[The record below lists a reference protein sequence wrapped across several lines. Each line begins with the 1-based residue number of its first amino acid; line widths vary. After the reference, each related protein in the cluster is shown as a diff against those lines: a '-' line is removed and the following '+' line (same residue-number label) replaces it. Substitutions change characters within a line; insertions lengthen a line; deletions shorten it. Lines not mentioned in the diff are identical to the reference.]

1 MLLKTITIEN
11 FRGIEKLALQLDRTT
26 VLIGENNTGK
36 TSVLECLNLC
46 LGRGGSRRSLPF
58 GEYDYHL
65 KSKDALPAEAAPLV
79 VTLLFKEE
87 AVDEWPEE
95 ISQGL
100 EKTVQAPTDSLSE
113 VRLQFKSHY
122 DAKLKEY
129 VFEWNFLD
137 LKDKPLAAN
146 TRRFLSELQQFVPVF
161 LLTAVRDAGQQFQSR
176 SPFWGSFVRNLQMDD
191 KDREDIEEQIEKI
204 NEAVIASHKPFEEV
218 KDRLCQAAS
227 LVPLDPA
234 DSASVEAI
242 PARVF
247 DMLSRAQVKLA
258 ATTGAKL
265 PIGQHGAGTQSLAVV
280 FLFEAFLNAKLAEA
294 YDKHSEPLLALE
306 EPESH
311 LHPSAIRALW
321 KTLDGLKG
329 QKLIAT
335 HSGDLLSAVPLQS
348 IRRLAKR
355 KGKVEAFSVGPGV
368 LTPEEERTIAYT
380 IRSHRGSLL
389 FARCWLLVE
398 GQSEFWFL
406 PEAARSLNINFEL
419 DAIACI
425 EFSQVKGKLAPLAK
439 LANALGIEWHLLADG
454 DAAGCTYVS
463 AAKSLLN
470 GVSASRRITQLSE
483 PDLECALWK
492 QGYSKA
498 YEDSVS
504 KAAKAGIKV
513 ASGDPQYPSQVI
525 DAAIAS
531 LSKPELAL
539 LLASKVGEKSSPGL
553 PKAIDTALRLVQQ
566 LSKEAK

>member
-11 FRGIEKLALQLDRTT
+11 FRGIEKLSLQLDRTT

-65 KSKDALPAEAAPLV
+65 KSKDALPTEAAPLV
-79 VTLLFKEE
+79 ITLLFKEE

-100 EKTVQAPTDSLSE
+100 EKTVLAPTDSLSE

-122 DAKLKEY
+122 DSKIKEY
-129 VFEWNFLD
+129 VFEWNFLN
-137 LKDKPLAAN
+137 LEDKPFAAN

-191 KDREDIEEQIEKI
+191 KDREEIEAQIEEI
-204 NEAVIASHKPFEEV
+204 NQAVIASHKPFEEV
-218 KDRLCQAAS
+218 KDRLSQAAS
-227 LVPLDPA
+227 LVPLDAA
-234 DSASVEAI
+234 DSACVEAI

-321 KTLDGLKG
+321 KTLNGLKG

-335 HSGDLLSAVPLQS
+335 HSGDLLSAVPLRS

-355 KGKVEAFSVGPGV
+355 KGKVEAFAVGPGV
-368 LTPEEERTIAYT
+368 LNEKEERAIAYT

-406 PEAARSLNINFEL
+406 PEAARSLSIDFEL

-425 EFSQVKGKLAPLAK
+425 EFSPVGGKLTPLVK

-454 DAAGCTYVS
+454 DGEGSKYVAAAT
-463 AAKSLLN
+463 ALLN
-470 GVSASRRITQLSE
+470 GESASRRITQIAE
-483 PDLECALWK
+483 PNLEHALWK
-492 QGYSKA
+492 QGYSKV
-498 YEDSVS
+498 YEASVGKAGKGS
-504 KAAKAGIKV
+504 VKAKATAPEYPSEVIKAAEAT
-513 ASGDPQYPSQVI
+513 
-525 DAAIAS
+525 

-539 LLASKVGEKSSPGL
+539 RVAAKVCEPSSPGL
-553 PKAIDTALRLVQQ
+553 PAAIQTALRMAQR
-566 LSKEAK
+566 LSREAK